1 MPLRA
6 ACAPHGT
13 RRTPPPVAPPS
24 SARENEQARQ
34 ADQGAAP
41 SWSLSRGAT
50 DVEEEPQLKDDAGEG
65 FGVAAAVEEAVK
77 TPARSL
83 KLMIFLRLRTHTGER
98 QGWAPRRTATQTA
111 T

>member
-1 MPLRA
+1 MSKPA
-6 ACAPHGT
+6 
-13 RRTPPPVAPPS
+13 RRTKAQRPVGGCP
-24 SARENEQARQ
+24 
-34 ADQGAAP
+34 
-41 SWSLSRGAT
+41 WGAT
-50 DVEEEPQLKDDAGEG
+50 DEEKEPQLKDDAGEG

-83 KLMIFLRLRTHTGER
+83 KLMIFLRLRTHSGER